1 MVEQSFFYELSPVP
15 QSCSRAGP
23 LVLSFMM
30 TLVSHLP
37 ACLLLKSNMVG
48 EKAQAATRV
57 LCGHL

>member
-1 MVEQSFFYELSPVP
+1 MACLSTSWDKGACTHHFPFT
-15 QSCSRAGP
+15 Q
-23 LVLSFMM
+23 VLSFMM